1 MDLQILWFCLIVIL
15 FVGFF
20 FLEGFDYG
28 VGIWLP
34 FVARNDN
41 SRSLVVSS
49 VGGVW
54 GGNEVWM
61 IGAGGAVFAAFPTWY
76 ATMFSSFYF
85 ALLLILF
92 AITLRGLGIEFRAKS
107 RYRRWR
113 YGCDAAFFIGS
124 LLLAFLWGV
133 FVGNLIRGIPINS
146 KMIFTGDLLSLLNIY
161 SLFTGVFFVLIFT
174 MHGGFYLRLKIK
186 RQHVITQR
194 INRKLTQL
202 WRITSVYFLFF
213 VFFTSFE
220 TRIMEDTIALVT
232 CVISLIALLL
242 SGYKIKEAQVR
253 TFVLSSICIV
263 FLTLTVFIHNYPY
276 VLISS
281 LNHDWSLTVAA
292 TSSSHYSLSV
302 MTVVAAIFIPII
314 LLYQIFA
321 HWAFRRR
328 LVEKDV
334 S

>member
-1 MDLQILWFCLIVIL
+1 MDLQVLWFCLIVIL

-41 SRSLVVSS
+41 SRSLVVNS

-61 IGAGGAVFAAFPTWY
+61 IGAGGAIFAAFPIWY

-92 AITLRGLGIEFRAKS
+92 AVTLRGLGIEFRSKS
-107 RYRRWR
+107 RFRRWR
-113 YGCDAAFFIGS
+113 YGCDAVFFLGS

-146 KMIFTGDLLSLLNIY
+146 KMIFTGNLLSLLNLY
-161 SLFTGVFFVLIFT
+161 SLFTGVFFVLLFT

-194 INRKLTQL
+194 INRKLPQM

-220 TRIMEDTIALVT
+220 TRIMEDSIALVT
-232 CVISLIALLL
+232 CAVSLIALLL
-242 SGYKIKEAQVR
+242 SGYRIKEAQVR
-253 TFVLSSICIV
+253 TFLLSSISVI
-263 FLTLTVFIHNYPY
+263 FITLTVFIHNYPY
-276 VLISS
+276 VLLSS
-281 LNHDWSLTVAA
+281 LHKDWSLSVFS
-292 TSSSHYSLSV
+292 TSSSQYSLTV
-302 MTVVAAIFIPII
+302 MTVVAAIFIPIVLI
-314 LLYQIFA
+314 YQIFA
-321 HWAFRRR
+321 HWTFRRR

-334 S
+334 E